1 MTHRIIHLV
10 PTGVAPEA
18 PPRGI
23 ATIVFPGTHDLWREG
38 AALGL
43 IVAASTWAWLAVV
56 DAVAGQPFHTF
67 ATLGGIAAFTVV
79 HLVLNLVLGVAV
91 VYAVHGAAREPSVA
105 MGLVFG
111 TIMLEVAFAMVTILL
126 SNMVL
131 GPLAWLEIFAG
142 SMLGTA
148 ITLVVVARRHPLL
161 AHLHQA
167 ETES

>member
-1 MTHRIIHLV
+1 MRHLAH
-10 PTGVAPEA
+10 PALPGVATASGSP
-18 PPRGI
+18 GVI
-23 ATIVFPGTHDLWREG
+23 GTATSGAHDLWREG

-43 IVAASTWAWLAVV
+43 LVAASTWAWLAIV
-56 DAVAGQPFHTF
+56 DAIAGQPFHTF

-111 TIMLEVAFAMVTILL
+111 SIMFEVAFAMVTVLL

-161 AHLHQA
+161 AHLHRA

>member
-1 MTHRIIHLV
+1 MRHLAH
-10 PTGVAPEA
+10 PALTGVATASGSPGMIGA
-18 PPRGI
+18 
-23 ATIVFPGTHDLWREG
+23 ATSGAHDLWREG

-43 IVAASTWAWLAVV
+43 LVAASTWAWLAIV
-56 DAVAGQPFHTF
+56 DAIAGQPFHTF

-111 TIMLEVAFAMVTILL
+111 SIMFEVAFAMVTVLL

-161 AHLHQA
+161 AHLHRA